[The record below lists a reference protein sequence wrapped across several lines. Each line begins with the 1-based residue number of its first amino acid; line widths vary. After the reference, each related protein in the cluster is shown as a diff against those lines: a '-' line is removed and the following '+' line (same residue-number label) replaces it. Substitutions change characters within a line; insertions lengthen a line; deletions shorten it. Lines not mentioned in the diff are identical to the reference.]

1 MYKLLHYFS
10 SKTDVILEPCSGPF
24 ENFRLGHF
32 EVSEK
37 HISICKFLEKD
48 IIDPEANMH
57 LDIVGD
63 VHKSKEVNSWNIHS
77 VQLML
82 GVLSTSEN

>member
-1 MYKLLHYFS
+1 MYKLLHYFY
-10 SKTDVILEPCSGPF
+10 SKTDVILEPYSGPS
-24 ENFRLGHF
+24 ENFRSGHF

-37 HISICKFLEKD
+37 NISIWKFLEKD
-48 IIDPEANMH
+48 IIDPRANMH
-57 LDIVGD
+57 LEIVGD
-63 VHKSKEVNSWNIHS
+63 AHKSKETKTWNVHS